1 MGILSERL
9 SEAIQT
15 YCLEMDDQGLD
26 DLGKDV
32 RSGALAWFPDEFAD
46 AIRAGAFTPQIWEK
60 FVDVSVDDK
69 ETLDEYLRLTWANAA
84 PDRPYPLDEAS
95 SK

>member
-1 MGILSERL
+1 MNERL
-9 SEAIQT
+9 RNTIET
-15 YCLEMDDQGLD
+15 YCLGMDDQGLD

-32 RSGALAWFPDEFAD
+32 RTGALAWFPDEFAD
-46 AIRAGAFTPQIWEK
+46 AIRAGAVTPQIWEK

-84 PDRPYPLDEAS
+84 PDRLYPLDETS
-95 SK
+95 SE